1 MPRFAFPRGAELLIE
16 AEQCL
21 FFNYSVF
28 NVLPIFYQ
36 SIPARG

>member
-1 MPRFAFPRGAELLIE
+1 MPRFAFPGGVEVLIE

-28 NVLPIFYQ
+28 NILRIFYQ